1 MSPTSSLT
9 SMYSPKSLNV
19 FYQQQHPHYV
29 SVRSKSPNETL
40 QNLSQMY
47 TNLMNPNRQTDQ
59 RQLLVNKP
67 NNDIENEF
75 ANLTLSLEREIE
87 KHKTNTNEYYGKHS

>member
-1 MSPTSSLT
+1 
-9 SMYSPKSLNV
+9 MYSPKSLNV

-59 RQLLVNKP
+59 RQLQSHLLVNKP